1 MFLQSFYKISL
12 VVFFFDYTDDLYC
25 SLDIIFALEAGSSWR
40 TIKMSMPDNSD
51 LRQIIMAFCMVRN
64 PIFSQNLIIAFK
76 VSFLFS
82 SMSLVWSFSTVVP
95 WLIGRGYVKANCSL
109 VGVSGVSS
117 RCQNDTLL
125 TDALLRGP
133 QPYSPLQSP
142 GRGPCMKRCVTVQT
156 LLVWTLKSV

>member
-1 MFLQSFYKISL
+1 MDNKILTS
-12 VVFFFDYTDDLYC
+12 
-25 SLDIIFALEAGSSWR
+25 EAGSSWR

-51 LRQIIMAFCMVRN
+51 LRQIIMAFCMVSISHIFFQRN
-64 PIFSQNLIIAFK
+64 SSDKNSIFK

-82 SMSLVWSFSTVVP
+82 SMSLVWSFSTIVP

-117 RCQNDTLL
+117 RCQNDTSL
-125 TDALLRGP
+125 TDVLLRGP

-142 GRGPCMKRCVTVQT
+142 GKGLNQFQT
-156 LLVWTLKSV
+156 LC

>member
-1 MFLQSFYKISL
+1 M
-12 VVFFFDYTDDLYC
+12 
-25 SLDIIFALEAGSSWR
+25 
-40 TIKMSMPDNSD
+40 
-51 LRQIIMAFCMVRN
+51 
-64 PIFSQNLIIAFK
+64 
-76 VSFLFS
+76 
-82 SMSLVWSFSTVVP
+82 VP

-142 GRGPCMKRCVTVQT
+142 GRGPYLYETVRDCPDTTGPDSEKVCNAANNSNCGLMEYYDRRKNCIQIF
-156 LLVWTLKSV
+156 VRDESSSPGFKSVRVHDLWTERPKNSC